1 MMQPDDLPDDIPDLP
16 DRPWE
21 PDDPDEYYIGPDDD

>member
-1 MMQPDDLPDDIPDLP
+1 MNEFEDDDIIPAGPDLP

-21 PDDPDEYYIGPDDD
+21 PDDDEERTRLVL